1 MPDNDSTDN
10 DSTPHPLIRQ
20 LEVIGNAAWRQ
31 KAFFKNWIF
40 IIRSDEGEE
49 TRMDASAN
57 LWTDTKEDTVSA
69 VFRRKITGH
78 RLHRAFGNVR
88 FYFLRYSDR
97 KAPADRLQGRIVR
110 RGAYYARPF
119 FKFPTVSRFY
129 LWMMNATIDR
139 ERRFCVNNITNSK

>member
-1 MPDNDSTDN
+1 MQPGDKK
-10 DSTPHPLIRQ
+10 H
-20 LEVIGNAAWRQ
+20 
-31 KAFFKNWIF
+31 FFLNWVFRIWSEE
-40 IIRSDEGEE
+40 REE

-57 LWTDTKEDTVSA
+57 LLTDTKEDTVSV
-69 VFRRKITGH
+69 VFRPKITGDRSH
-78 RLHRAFGNVR
+78 IAFGNVR

-110 RGAYYARPF
+110 RSAFYARPF

-139 ERRFCVNNITNSK
+139 ERRFYVYNITNSKQIPNAMVSDATI